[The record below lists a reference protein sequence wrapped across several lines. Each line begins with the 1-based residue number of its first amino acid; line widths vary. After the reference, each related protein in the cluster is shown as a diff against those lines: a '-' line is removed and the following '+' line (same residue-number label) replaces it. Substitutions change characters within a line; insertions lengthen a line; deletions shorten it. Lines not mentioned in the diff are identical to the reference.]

1 MSGGF
6 DPNKK
11 AKVIAEQAATPVVV
25 DTREVQKTPTSFQR
39 TPALR
44 LANAQRSCREHRSE
58 SPNAIDL
65 FQGEEYYTDFA
76 GADTSEHWWDALH
89 AIVGLIH
96 VPKHFTMGMVGYDRK
111 TGEGKAVDG
120 LKKIRVPIAE
130 LKAAVSAR
138 IAELGLSEALIWEYL
153 VECHTV
159 AEDSAFFGTPFETRI
174 ARFKEQ
180 ATE

>member
-1 MSGGF
+1 MSDF
-6 DPNKK
+6 NPNQK
-11 AKVIAEQAATPVVV
+11 AKVRAESQTPVVV
-25 DTREVQKTPTSFQR
+25 DTRVAEKPQPSFQR

-138 IAELGLSEALIWEYL
+138 IAELGLSEVLIWEYL
-153 VECHTV
+153 VEHHTI
-159 AEDSAFFGTPFETRI
+159 AEDSAFYATPFERRI
-174 ARFKEQ
+174 ERFKEQ
-180 ATE
+180 AE